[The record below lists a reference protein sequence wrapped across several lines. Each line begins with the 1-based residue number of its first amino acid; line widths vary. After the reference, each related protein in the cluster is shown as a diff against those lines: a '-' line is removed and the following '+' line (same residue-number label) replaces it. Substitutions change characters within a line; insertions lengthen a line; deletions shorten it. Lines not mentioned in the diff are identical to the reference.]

1 VPCGLARVPTRW
13 IFPTSGVWFAPRAAT
28 DVEVAQMDYRQRNG
42 FALLR
47 HEFSRRTLLWGALFI
62 LAIVV
67 GTFVDVDALL
77 DYLKVLHGSASD
89 TVEFG
94 AVMFA
99 ISAVP
104 FLAMGMSISA
114 EKTRNK

>member
-1 VPCGLARVPTRW
+1 
-13 IFPTSGVWFAPRAAT
+13 
-28 DVEVAQMDYRQRNG
+28 MDYRQRNG
-42 FALLR
+42 FLSLR
-47 HEFSRRTLLWGALFI
+47 HEFSRRSLLWGALFI

-77 DYLKVLHGSASD
+77 DYLKVLHGSASE

-94 AVMFA
+94 AVLFA
-99 ISAVP
+99 ASAVP

-114 EKTRNK
+114 DSRRRR